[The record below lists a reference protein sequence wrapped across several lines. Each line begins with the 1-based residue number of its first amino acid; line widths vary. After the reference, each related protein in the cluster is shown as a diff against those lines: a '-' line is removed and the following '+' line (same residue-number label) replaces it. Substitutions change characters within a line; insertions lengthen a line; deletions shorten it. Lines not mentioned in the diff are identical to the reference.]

1 MIGTIL
7 LREWRR
13 LKQAK
18 YYYLWCLRSM
28 VGKIAAM
35 TGAHSAC
42 LDTTYNLV
50 LPRTATPAHRQSN
63 ICKVGESGKP
73 AAHLAS
79 FLREPHAYWCMLQ
92 GQRRTAWHAEAGA
105 SDEAAMS
112 RQKSNLPW
120 IHDAAPCF
128 SNRAL
133 VVCRR
138 GRSTW
143 PAMEIKQWTSRCTDI
158 AVRRKIVKAGA
169 WRAKCTR
176 TCPAFPPSLSARPAP
191 PPPI

>member
-1 MIGTIL
+1 MG
-7 LREWRR
+7 R

-143 PAMEIKQWTSRCTDI
+143 PA
-158 AVRRKIVKAGA
+158 RKINSWHHAALILLRDVRLRKQGLGEQNAHVHVQPFH
-169 WRAKCTR
+169 
-176 TCPAFPPSLSARPAP
+176 PACLPDLHRHRPSK
-191 PPPI
+191 

>member
-7 LREWRR
+7 LRAWRR

-105 SDEAAMS
+105 SDEAATS
-112 RQKSNLPW
+112 RQN
-120 IHDAAPCF
+120 
-128 SNRAL
+128 
-133 VVCRR
+133 
-138 GRSTW
+138 
-143 PAMEIKQWTSRCTDI
+143 
-158 AVRRKIVKAGA
+158 
-169 WRAKCTR
+169 R
-176 TCPAFPPSLSARPAP
+176 TCLGFMMLLHAFQIGRLLFADGAGVLGLRWKLNSGHHAALIFLCGARL
-191 PPPI
+191 